1 MFANQRRGSAGLGA
15 IVGVGLVLLGWLAS
29 TGLLVKVYSD
39 GGLTRGGAP
48 CEVVCRSPETSAG
61 NT

>member
-15 IVGVGLVLLGWLAS
+15 LFAVGLVLLGYLAG
-29 TGLLVKVYSD
+29 TGLLVKVYRD
-39 GGLTRGGAP
+39 GGLSSLKSQCEMVCRGG
-48 CEVVCRSPETSAG
+48 EKSGS